1 MNVRRDDARD
11 RLLNAATHRFRRFG
25 MRHTSVESI
34 TTAAGTGKGS
44 LYLHYRSKEELYL
57 DTVRQ
62 AVDGFLEVA
71 AGAMR
76 GEQPP
81 LARLRSLVEV
91 AIVQYE
97 RDDLLAA
104 PFMADRELL
113 DERAATLARQL
124 QREHIT
130 ELIRATLTDG
140 QRDGSI
146 RAGLDPAVAAA
157 VLFEIGWAIVR
168 SHLTD
173 ELPIPLGDAL
183 RTLNDIVGNGTAS
196 RPEPMGG

>member
-1 MNVRRDDARD
+1 
-11 RLLNAATHRFRRFG
+11 

-57 DTVRQ
+57 DTVQQ
-62 AVDGFLEVA
+62 AVDGFLEGA

-76 GEQPP
+76 GDQPP
-81 LARLRSLVEV
+81 LARLRSLVEI

-168 SHLTD
+168 SHLAR

-183 RTLNDIVGNGTAS
+183 RTLNDIVGTGTATV
-196 RPEPMGG
+196 R

>member
-11 RLLNAATHRFRRFG
+11 RLLNAAAHRFRRFG

-57 DTVRQ
+57 DTVQQ
-62 AVDGFLEVA
+62 AVDGFLEGA

-76 GEQPP
+76 GDQPP
-81 LARLRSLVEV
+81 LARLRSLVEI

-168 SHLTD
+168 SHLAR

-183 RTLNDIVGNGTAS
+183 RTLNDIVGTGTATV
-196 RPEPMGG
+196 R